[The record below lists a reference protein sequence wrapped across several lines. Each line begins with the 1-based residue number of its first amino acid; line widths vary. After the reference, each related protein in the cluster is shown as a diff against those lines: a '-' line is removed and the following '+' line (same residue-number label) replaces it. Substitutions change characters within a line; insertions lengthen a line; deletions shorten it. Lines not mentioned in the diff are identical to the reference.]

1 MQKFTVNNKE
11 YNAVPFDFNL
21 ICEFEDRGL
30 SMTDIDSK
38 PNLVAREY
46 FAICANLSTMAAG
59 KELEHHYLNGGN
71 LAEITAVLATEM
83 GKSDFFRKM
92 LENATARAT
101 EIQEQKEQEIAEA

>member
-46 FAICANLSTMAAG
+46 FAICARLSTNAAG
-59 KELEHHYLNGGN
+59 KELEEHYLNGGDIS
-71 LAEITAVLATEM
+71 EISAALVNEM
-83 GKSDFFRKM
+83 SKSDFFRKM
-92 LENATARAT
+92 LENAKARIA